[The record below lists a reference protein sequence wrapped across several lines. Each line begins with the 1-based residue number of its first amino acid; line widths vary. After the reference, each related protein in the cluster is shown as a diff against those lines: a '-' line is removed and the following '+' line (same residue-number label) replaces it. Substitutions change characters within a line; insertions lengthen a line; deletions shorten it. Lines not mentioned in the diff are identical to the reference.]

1 MGKEHDDDRRTA
13 TATAAPDVMPA
24 PCSRRALLA
33 GIPGLVVLPGALA
46 ACSGALSQ
54 GEAQSTAQTTVSVPE
69 TTLAASDVPVGGATI
84 VDAGDEAGSVVVAQP
99 TAGEFVAFSTA
110 CTHQGAKTKLVGETS
125 LRCPLHGSQF
135 DATTGEVTNPPAARP
150 LDEVAVRA
158 EGDQLVVG
166 E

>member
-1 MGKEHDDDRRTA
+1 MGKEHDDVSRTA
-13 TATAAPDVMPA
+13 AAAPGVMLA

-46 ACSGALSQ
+46 ACSGAMSPR
-54 GEAQSTAQTTVSVPE
+54 EAQSTAQTSVSVPE
-69 TTLAASDVPVGGATI
+69 TTLSAADVPVGGATI
-84 VDAGDEAGSVVVAQP
+84 VDAGDVGGSVVVAQP

-110 CTHQGAKTKLVGETS
+110 CTHQGAKVKLVGETS

-135 DATTGEVTNPPAARP
+135 DATTGAVTNPPAARP
-150 LDEVAVRA
+150 LDEVAIRA
-158 EGDQLVVG
+158 EGDKLVVG